1 MIDLKRIL
9 VSTDFSETSRTALR
23 YGIELAQRFGAR
35 LYLFHVPPDPGEA
48 AEAEYPIGIF
58 EIMQNDAHDRLL
70 HLLTDAEARDLRPE
84 CAMRVGTPAEEIVK
98 YATEHDI
105 DLIVLGTHGRR
116 GVARLVL
123 GSVAEQ
129 VVRTAPCPVL
139 TAHYP
144 EHEFI
149 VEDEPIRAGE
159 SYQVA

>member
-9 VSTDFSETSRTALR
+9 VSTDFSETSRAALR
-23 YGIELAQRFGAR
+23 YGMELADRFHAR
-35 LYLFHVPPDPGEA
+35 LYLFHVPPNPGEA

-70 HLLTDAEARDLRPE
+70 HLLTDDEARNLRPE

-98 YATEHDI
+98 YATEHEI

-139 TAHYP
+139 TVHHP
-144 EHEFI
+144 EHEFV
-149 VEDEPIRAGE
+149 VEDEPIRVEYGVPA
-159 SYQVA
+159 